1 MKTPTVC
8 IDCSPLLL
16 RSAGVKTYL
25 YHWVRALRAQSPRS
39 IRTFLAPADRG
50 RLDHDGGLR
59 MHPAKIAALVAL
71 SRLPRIACDLAIP
84 RCDVFHIS
92 SQLRRT
98 PSRPRLSTTLHDL
111 TAWILPGCHM
121 PANVAA
127 EKEFADRVL
136 KRASGIIADSENT
149 KQDAIR
155 ILGISPEKIRVV
167 YLGVPPEYFSV
178 PAESVDTVKAAYKLA
193 RPYFLFVGTIEPRKN
208 VDTLLAAWDGMPAS
222 FRRENDLVIAGM
234 AGWRAEATMR
244 RLLQAER
251 DESGVRYLNY
261 VPEADL
267 PGLTAGAKAF
277 VYPSLYEGFGIPVA
291 QAMAAGSPVITSN
304 VSSLPEVA
312 GNAALLIDPRSTA
325 ELRSAM
331 TAIDES
337 ADFRKRLAAA
347 SRSRSQCFKWE
358 TAAAESL
365 RYFADL
371 AG

>member
-8 IDCSPLLL
+8 VDCSPLLL

-25 YHWVRALRAQSPRS
+25 YHWVRALCAQSPES

-50 RLDHDGGLR
+50 RLDHDGGPR
-59 MHPAKIAALVAL
+59 IHPLKIAALVAL
-71 SRLPRIACDLAIP
+71 SRLPEFVSDMAVP
-84 RCDVFHIS
+84 QCDVFHIS
-92 SQLRRT
+92 SLLRRV

-111 TAWILPGCHM
+111 TAWILPECHM
-121 PANVAA
+121 PANVTA

-136 KRASGIIADSENT
+136 KRASGIMADSEST
-149 KQDAIR
+149 KRDAIR
-155 ILGISPEKIRVV
+155 ILGIDPEKITVV
-167 YLGVPPEYFSV
+167 YLGVPPEYFSA
-178 PAESVDTVKAAYKLA
+178 PEESVDRVKTAYKLA

-208 VDTLLAAWDGMPAS
+208 VDTLLAAWDGMSPS

-234 AGWRAEATMR
+234 AGWRAEVTMR
-244 RLLQAER
+244 RLLQAEH
-251 DESGVRYLNY
+251 DESGIRYLNY

-267 PGLTAGAKAF
+267 PGLTAGARAF

-291 QAMAAGSPVITSN
+291 QAMAAGCPVITSN

-312 GNAALLIDPRSTA
+312 GDAALLIDPRSTE

-331 TAIDES
+331 AEIDES
-337 ADFRKRLAAA
+337 PDLRMRLAGEGRA
-347 SRSRSQCFKWE
+347 RSQCFKWE

-365 RYFADL
+365 RYFAGL

>member
-8 IDCSPLLL
+8 VDCSPLLL

-25 YHWVRALRAQSPRS
+25 YHWVRALRAQSPDS

-50 RLDHDGGLR
+50 LDHDGGPR
-59 MHPAKIAALVAL
+59 MHPAKIVALLAL
-71 SRLPRIACDLAIP
+71 SRLPSFVADMAVP
-84 RCDVFHIS
+84 RCDVFHVS
-92 SQLRRT
+92 SLLRGL
-98 PSRPRLSTTLHDL
+98 PMRPRLSTTLHDL
-111 TAWILPGCHM
+111 TAWILPECHM

-127 EKEFADRVL
+127 EKAFAERVL
-136 KRASGIIADSENT
+136 KRASGIIADSEST
-149 KQDAIR
+149 KRDAIR
-155 ILGISPEKIRVV
+155 LLGIPSERIRVI

-178 PAESVDTVKAAYKLA
+178 PVESVDTVKAAYKLA

-208 VDTLLAAWDGMPAS
+208 VDTLIEAWDGMSAS
-222 FRRENDLVIAGM
+222 FRRMNDLVIAGM
-234 AGWRAEATMR
+234 PGWRAEQTMR
-244 RLLQAER
+244 RLLQAEH
-251 DESGVRYLNY
+251 DDTGIRYLNY

-267 PGLTAGAKAF
+267 PALTAGAKAF

-312 GNAALLIDPRSTA
+312 GDAALLIDPRSVS

-337 ADFRKRLAAA
+337 ADFRTRLAAA
-347 SRSRSQCFKWE
+347 AKSRAQCFKWE

>member
-1 MKTPTVC
+1 MKTPRVC

-25 YHWVRALRAQSPRS
+25 YHWVRALRAQSPES

-50 RLDHDGGLR
+50 PLNHDGGPR
-59 MHPAKIAALVAL
+59 MHPARIAALMAL
-71 SRLPRIACDLAIP
+71 SRLPSFVSDLAAP
-84 RCDVFHIS
+84 RCDVFHVS
-92 SQLRRT
+92 SLLRRL
-98 PSRPRLSTTLHDL
+98 PARPRLSTTLHDL
-111 TAWILPGCHM
+111 TAWILPECHM

-136 KRASGIIADSENT
+136 RRASGIIADSEST
-149 KQDAIR
+149 KQDATR
-155 ILGISPEKIRVV
+155 ILGIDPEKIRVV

-178 PAESVDTVKAAYKLA
+178 SEESVDRVKAAYKLA

-208 VDTLLAAWDGMPAS
+208 VDTLLAAWDGMSAS
-222 FRRENDLVIAGM
+222 FRRENDLIIAGM
-234 AGWRAEATMR
+234 AGWRADATMR
-244 RLLQAER
+244 RLLQAEH
-251 DESGVRYLNY
+251 DESGVRYLSY

-312 GNAALLIDPRSTA
+312 GEAALLIDPRSTD
-325 ELRSAM
+325 ELKSAM
-331 TAIDES
+331 AAIHES
-337 ADFRKRLAAA
+337 ADLGMRLAAA
-347 SRSRSQCFKWE
+347 GRSRSQRFKWE

-365 RYFADL
+365 RYFSDL